1 MRIHEEVRKMP
12 VSPIRTWTSRL
23 HDLSPRAELTLGEPP
38 QITDSRII
46 EAAKTALDQGL
57 THYPPAAGLQSL
69 RQELAKR
76 ERQLRGWTIHPHQ
89 VLVTNGAQE
98 ALAVCCLAL
107 LNPGD
112 EVLIS
117 DPGYPGT
124 RSVISLASAVP
135 VACAADEHLQLDI
148 TRMERLISVRT
159 RAIIVASPNN
169 PTGQVLSAEALNQ
182 LGMLAE
188 NYDLALIVDAAYE
201 QLSWQPLN
209 FKVLRP
215 YRHRVIFIGSF
226 SKTYA
231 MTGWRLGW
239 ISAPRRWEA
248 ALLKTHQA
256 LVSGVA
262 GFVQQA
268 ACTAL
273 TLPAESWRQEV
284 KEQCE
289 AAWQRLNAIGLSCP
303 CPGGGFYCFPAIP
316 ANAESSEHFA
326 LQLAERAG
334 VAVLPG
340 ALFGQSGEKHV
351 RLSVGVRRETL
362 QWALDQLEMFVKAG
376 G

>member
-89 VLVTNGAQE
+89 VLVTDGAQE

-148 TRMERLISVRT
+148 TRM
-159 RAIIVASPNN
+159 ASDQCSYA
-169 PTGQVLSAEALNQ
+169 GDYRRQS
-182 LGMLAE
+182 
-188 NYDLALIVDAAYE
+188 E
-201 QLSWQPLN
+201 QSN
-209 FKVLRP
+209 RSG
-215 YRHRVIFIGSF
+215 FIRGS
-226 SKTYA
+226 
-231 MTGWRLGW
+231 
-239 ISAPRRWEA
+239 
-248 ALLKTHQA
+248 LK
-256 LVSGVA
+256 S
-262 GFVQQA
+262 
-268 ACTAL
+268 
-273 TLPAESWRQEV
+273 
-284 KEQCE
+284 
-289 AAWQRLNAIGLSCP
+289 IG
-303 CPGGGFYCFPAIP
+303 
-316 ANAESSEHFA
+316 
-326 LQLAERAG
+326 
-334 VAVLPG
+334 
-340 ALFGQSGEKHV
+340 
-351 RLSVGVRRETL
+351 
-362 QWALDQLEMFVKAG
+362 DAG
-376 G
+376 GELRFSFDCRRCL